1 MKRVL
6 FVLSVLAVLSM
17 LVSSAAALSDSEYK
31 EMMKDPNFAKT
42 EKELSSVWAEA
53 KAKLSKE
60 HFEHLQNSQREWLS
74 KTRDEYAENVMKSD
88 PKLSRVQAYTTATE
102 DRIDD
107 IKSAIWASSMKPE
120 DADRVF
126 TMHTKGDNGYT
137 VDMTHDDKTGT
148 VTADFYAWGS
158 QKSLWKAEGKLSG
171 NVLTVSNDK
180 GSAVITFWDLDTIS
194 VKTGEKLK
202 SNGISIDG
210 TYTPQPR
217 TYE

>member
-1 MKRVL
+1 MKRFL
-6 FVLSVLAVLSM
+6 FVLSVLAVFSM

-137 VDMTHDDKTGT
+137 VDMSHDDKTGT
-148 VTADFYAWGS
+148 VTADFCAWGS
-158 QKSLWKAEGKLSG
+158 QKSLWKAEGKISG

-194 VKTGEKLK
+194 VKTDEKLK
-202 SNGISIDG
+202 SSGISIDG